1 MKKME
6 KLEKTLNLY
15 DELLELDENASYN
28 FDFMD
33 SISEQS
39 KSVEIDNAYSE
50 LLKIRTAL
58 NAELKAEES
67 NGFKWITAE
76 NFKRLLLKNVTFDGL
91 KNGDRIIFHYTKK
104 ARKYL
109 EKNGYFYGET
119 DTPAAEMIFNDNQDV
134 TEIINIDGDEITAKS
149 ILTGALYYVY
159 RDNIETD
166 SKSKKCVTDCG
177 IPSMCFSKIAYPL
190 LYGL

>member
-1 MKKME
+1 MKKTE
-6 KLEKTLNLY
+6 KLEKALTLYN
-15 DELLELDENASYN
+15 ELLELDEKANYN

-33 SISEQS
+33 GISEQS
-39 KSVEIDNAYSE
+39 KSVEIDTAYSE

-58 NAELKAEES
+58 NAEIKAEES

-76 NFKRLLLKNVTFDGL
+76 NFKRLILKNITFDGL

-119 DTPAAEMIFNDNQDV
+119 DIKAAEMEFENNQDI
-134 TEIINIDGDEITAKS
+134 TEIVNIDGDEITTKS
-149 ILTGALYYVY
+149 LLTNELYYVY
-159 RDNIETD
+159 RDNIENEN
-166 SKSKKCVTDCG
+166 KNKKCITDCG
-177 IPSMCFSKIAYPL
+177 IPFMVFQKIA
-190 LYGL
+190 

>member
-1 MKKME
+1 MKKIE
-6 KLEKTLNLY
+6 KYEKMVNLY
-15 DELLELDENASYN
+15 NELLELDENANYN

-33 SISEQS
+33 SISEKS
-39 KSVEIDNAYSE
+39 KAAEIDNAYSE

-58 NAELKAEES
+58 NAEIKAEES
-67 NGFKWITAE
+67 TGFKWITAE

-119 DTPAAEMIFNDNQDV
+119 DTPAAKMEFENNQDV
-134 TEIINIDGDEITAKS
+134 TEIIAVNGDEITAKS
-149 ILTGALYYVY
+149 ILTNEFYYVY
-159 RDNIETD
+159 RDNIENEN
-166 SKSKKCVTDCG
+166 KNKKCVTDFG
-177 IPSMCFSKIAYPL
+177 VPFMVFQKIA
-190 LYGL
+190 

>member
-1 MKKME
+1 MKKTE
-6 KLEKTLNLY
+6 KLEKALNLY
-15 DELLELDENASYN
+15 NELLELDEKAEHDFS
-28 FDFMD
+28 FMD
-33 SISEQS
+33 GISEKS
-39 KSVEIDNAYSE
+39 KTAEIDKAYSE

-58 NAELKAEES
+58 NAEIKTEMS

-76 NFKRLLLKNVTFDGL
+76 NFKRLLLKNTTFDGL
-91 KNGDRIIFHYTKK
+91 KNGDRIIFHYTEK

-119 DTPAAEMIFNDNQDV
+119 ETPAAEMVFTDNQDV

-149 ILTGALYYVY
+149 LLTDELYYIY

-166 SKSKKCVTDCG
+166 NKNKKCVTDCG
-177 IPSMCFSKIAYPL
+177 IPFMVFQKIA
-190 LYGL
+190 